1 MGFIRN
7 RKKTDGLAHSRSDNK
22 SMATESETPED
33 PEIDPGEDPRADKP
47 AQRGIWVDIH
57 RWRKLQLIKD
67 ELGNWNEFADI
78 AVEQLLASGLISDE
92 VREEIYK
99 INRENGIDF
108 LDDSSWRDAFQVR
121 EPWLQTSTNIRK
133 IREGIEEIHADL
145 RELSQTVEDHAT
157 SMLEAE
163 LIKPD
168 PITDEADDT

>member
-1 MGFIRN
+1 
-7 RKKTDGLAHSRSDNK
+7 
-22 SMATESETPED
+22 MATQSKTTENPDID
-33 PEIDPGEDPRADKP
+33 PEENQRADKP

-57 RWRKLQLIKD
+57 RWRKLQLIRD
-67 ELGNWNEFADI
+67 ELGNWNLFADVAI
-78 AVEQLLASGLISDE
+78 EQLLASGLISDE
-92 VREEIYK
+92 TRKAIYK

-108 LDDSSWRDAFQVR
+108 LDDSSWRNAFQIR

-145 RELSQTVEDHAT
+145 QELSQTVEDHAT